1 MLNTPQQPRVRWKPG
16 IFSPIPTWTENPQIS
31 VIESLCRR
39 HLYPDTPLP
48 VSLTITFLAEGAF
61 NKLYTVSAS
70 TDSSDSPEL
79 KVYVF
84 RVSLPVEPFYK
95 TTSEVATLAYIRRYT
110 TIPVPEVI
118 AHSATVENEL
128 GFEWIL
134 MEKVHGVSL
143 SEVWPHMAISAKE
156 EITEQV
162 ASCVL
167 QMRALCRFDAI
178 GSLYCQGALEE
189 KEGVDVLDAKHDAY
203 VIGPL
208 VTSFFFVGGRRLR
221 VRRNRGPYLNDHDY
235 VLALTEVELED
246 MKLLKES
253 TEDAA
258 DYDKYMAEDVPDI
271 VHATHQLQDLL
282 PSIFCRP
289 STPLGA
295 LPSTPSGASP
305 DPPKGQFVL
314 CHHDLSLSNVI
325 VDPATYKITGIVDWE
340 CVGIIPTWGDTYP
353 QFLVGPEADEEPEP
367 LADGETDELLLETWD
382 DWEKMRL
389 RKVFDGVVGQC
400 GDSGMQELKR
410 EFREQL
416 DMLGFSV
423 RFVERWLKAHLDDGR
438 LLVPN

>member
-16 IFSPIPTWTENPQIS
+16 MFSAIPTWTENPQITI
-31 VIESLCRR
+31 IESLCRR
-39 HLYPDTPLP
+39 HLYLDTPLP

-61 NKLYTVSAS
+61 NKLYAVSAS

-118 AHSATVENEL
+118 AHCATAENEL
-128 GFEWIL
+128 GFQWIL
-134 MEKVHGVSL
+134 MEKVHGVPL
-143 SEVWPHMAISAKE
+143 REVWPRMAISAKE

-167 QMRALCRFDAI
+167 QMRALCRFDGI
-178 GSLYCQGALEE
+178 GSLYCRGALEE
-189 KEGVDVLDAKHDAY
+189 EEGVDVLDAKHDAY

-208 VTSFFFVGGRRLR
+208 VTTFFFVGGRRLK
-221 VRRNRGPYLNDHDY
+221 VQRNRGPYLNDHDY
-235 VLALTEVELED
+235 VLALTQVELED
-246 MKLLKES
+246 MKLLQES
-253 TEDAA
+253 TEETA
-258 DYDKYMAEDVPDI
+258 DYDKYLAEDAPDI
-271 VHATHQLQDLL
+271 VRATRELQDLL

-305 DPPKGQFVL
+305 NPPQGEFV
-314 CHHDLSLSNVI
+314 
-325 VDPATYKITGIVDWE
+325 TGIVDWE

-353 QFLVGPEADEEPEP
+353 QFLWGPVVLEEPEP
-367 LADGETDELLLETWD
+367 LAEGDTDECRLEWWD
-382 DWEKMRL
+382 DWEKMQL

-410 EFREQL
+410 EFRKQL
-416 DMLGFSV
+416 DMMGFSV

-438 LLVPN
+438 LLAPN

>member
-16 IFSPIPTWTENPQIS
+16 TFCSIPTWTETPQIPI
-31 VIESLCRR
+31 IESLCRR

-48 VSLTITFLAEGAF
+48 VSLTITFLADGAF

-118 AHSATVENEL
+118 AHSATAENEL
-128 GFEWIL
+128 GLEWIL

-143 SEVWPHMAISAKE
+143 SEVWPRMAISAKE

-178 GSLYCQGALEE
+178 GSLYCRGALEE

-208 VTSFFFVGGRRLR
+208 VTTFFFVGGRRLK
-221 VRRNRGPYLNDHDY
+221 VQRNRGPYLNDHDY
-235 VLALTEVELED
+235 MLALTQVELED
-246 MKLLKES
+246 MKLLQES
-253 TEDAA
+253 TEDTA
-258 DYDKYMAEDVPDI
+258 DYDKYLTEDVPDI
-271 VHATHQLQDLL
+271 VRATHKLQDLL

-289 STPLGA
+289 LTPL
-295 LPSTPSGASP
+295 GASP
-305 DPPKGQFVL
+305 DPPKGEFVL

-325 VDPATYKITGIVDWE
+325 VDPATYKVTGIVDWE
-340 CVGIIPTWGDTYP
+340 CVGIIPTCGDTYP
-353 QFLVGPEADEEPEP
+353 QFLGGPEADEEPEP
-367 LADGETDELLLETWD
+367 LADGETDEFLLE
-382 DWEKMRL
+382 M
-389 RKVFDGVVGQC
+389 KVFDDVVGQC

-423 RFVERWLKAHLDDGR
+423 RFVERWLKAHPDDGR
-438 LLVPN
+438 LLAPN